1 MVEKEA
7 FVYCWTDHKTNKLYV
22 GSHKGSTNDGY
33 ICSSKIMKEQYN
45 ERPEDFT
52 RQIIAEGKYEDI
64 RKLESKI
71 LDIVDARL
79 NEDFYNQHN
88 GNGDFY
94 LKGHSVQARKK
105 ISIANTGK
113 KRPDVSIKNKKGL
126 SIESRKKIS
135 KNHKDVSGSNNPLYG
150 KKHTEESKQ
159 KMSKAQKGKLKG
171 HKASLETKQK
181 MSIARKLY
189 WERRRNKN
197 LGN

>member
-45 ERPEDFT
+45 E
-52 RQIIAEGKYEDI
+52 
-64 RKLESKI
+64 
-71 LDIVDARL
+71 
-79 NEDFYNQHN
+79 
-88 GNGDFY
+88 
-94 LKGHSVQARKK
+94 
-105 ISIANTGK
+105 
-113 KRPDVSIKNKKGL
+113 RPDVSIKNKKGL